1 MKKRVVHGWSR
12 GYKKRIGWKLQY
24 GRMYS
29 KKKNMGNT
37 WEKKPAFMSPETDP
51 VSHSLPIDQGVTA
64 PNRAWRYF
72 HEVPGSQVR
81 TKTRQ
86 KIYNQIVL
94 QIRSP
99 ASPAN
104 QTPHGEVSAP
114 QVAPGRLP
122 SSSDGAPRFNWM
134 ICPGLADK
142 GIRASVR
149 GPKSYCK
156 WLRTCYESPYV
167 NIPYVS
173 YMCVSISIII
183 YYLYTAHITL
193 RKVQQKL
200 RRLTVGHLRFVA
212 HQRCLWWGSS
222 FEGLTSPHSYGSWR
236 F

>member
-1 MKKRVVHGWSR
+1 MACHGLSKKWWSMAEVEATP
-12 GYKKRIGWKLQY
+12 RIGWKLQY

-29 KKKNMGNT
+29 KKKHGKHM
-37 WEKKPAFMSPETDP
+37 KKETCIC
-51 VSHSLPIDQGVTA
+51 VSWNRSSLSLSL
-64 PNRAWRYF
+64 RR
-72 HEVPGSQVR
+72 PGSHGPKPGLAVLPRSTWIPGEDQN
-81 TKTRQ
+81 KP

-94 QIRSP
+94 QIRLP

-104 QTPHGEVSAP
+104 QTLHGEVSAP

-134 ICPGLADK
+134 ICPGLAEK

-173 YMCVSISIII
+173 YMCVSLCIYI
-183 YYLYTAHITL
+183 YYLYMAHITL
-193 RKVQQKL
+193 RKVQKNSVDWL
-200 RRLTVGHLRFVA
+200 LATYD
-212 HQRCLWWGSS
+212 S
-222 FEGLTSPHSYGSWR
+222 
-236 F
+236 